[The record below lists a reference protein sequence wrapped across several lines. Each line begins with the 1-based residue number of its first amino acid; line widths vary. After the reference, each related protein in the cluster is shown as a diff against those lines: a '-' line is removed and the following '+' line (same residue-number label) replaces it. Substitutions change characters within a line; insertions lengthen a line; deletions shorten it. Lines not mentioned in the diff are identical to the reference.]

1 MTENELNSIAL
12 ALASND
18 PQVNVNS
25 ACKKI
30 ICDRLQW
37 DKQPDRTLRF
47 LLEDVVNSMDFSAT
61 PQVEEIIV
69 PNIWNSVAF
78 GSLTFAGMCSTV
90 ARKPLVRL
98 IGGIAA
104 AVGAFKLCEN
114 LRNTKKT
121 VIYPTPEEIGV
132 QIDTVYATLTKFYD
146 YHQLDGRL
154 NRILVWLQHLYSE
167 DKSGELRASI
177 TKLLNLYGYKFVNMT
192 TENSA
197 DFDIN
202 TGNVTSPITTEPAI
216 YNDKGFAVCRGTA
229 VIPKV

>member
-1 MTENELNSIAL
+1 MTEKELNSIAS

-47 LLEDVVNSMDFSAT
+47 LLEDVVNSMDFFAT
-61 PQVEEIIV
+61 PQVEEIVV

-104 AVGAFKLCEN
+104 AVGAFKLCKN

-229 VIPKV
+229 VIPKL